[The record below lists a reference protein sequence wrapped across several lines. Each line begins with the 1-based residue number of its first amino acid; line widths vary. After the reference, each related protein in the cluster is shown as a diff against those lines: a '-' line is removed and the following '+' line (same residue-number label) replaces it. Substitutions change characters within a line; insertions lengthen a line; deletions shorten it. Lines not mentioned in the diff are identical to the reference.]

1 MAFTVFIY
9 GVRWCVTILYR
20 STVAVEWLAKPS
32 PLKQY
37 GVLPHFLMDK
47 VYFWPSNSCLGLIL
61 AIELQNRIS
70 STTQLSKPF
79 TFGHPTVLVAG
90 FADVDATWQ

>member
-1 MAFTVFIY
+1 MNVRKAMAFTVFIY

-37 GVLPHFLMDK
+37 GVLPPIFLWIK
-47 VYFWPSNSCLGLIL
+47 SI
-61 AIELQNRIS
+61 
-70 STTQLSKPF
+70 
-79 TFGHPTVLVAG
+79 FGHPTLALV
-90 FADVDATWQ
+90 